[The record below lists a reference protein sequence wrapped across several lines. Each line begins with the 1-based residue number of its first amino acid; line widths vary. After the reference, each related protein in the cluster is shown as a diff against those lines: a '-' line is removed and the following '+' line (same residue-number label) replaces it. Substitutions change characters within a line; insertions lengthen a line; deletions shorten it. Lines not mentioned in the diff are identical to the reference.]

1 MYAIGCVL
9 FRRDIHPIAYIT
21 PQYCMTPRTK
31 TYLLHGGLFL
41 LTLIT
46 TTMAGAE
53 WMFGRLFIP
62 VEGIK
67 TLGWAEFVAGFQFSV
82 PFLAIL
88 TVHEFGHYFVARANQ
103 VRVTLP
109 YYIPIWLGIGQS
121 IGTLG
126 AFIRI
131 KDYINSRQK
140 YFDIGIAGPLA
151 GFALALLVLWYAFTH
166 LPPPEFIFTIHPEY
180 QKWGLDYGRYAYQ
193 NLPPGG
199 LMGLGDNLLFTF
211 FKTYVAD
218 PARVPHPNEMI
229 HYPYVLAGYLALF
242 FTSLNLIPIGQLDGG
257 HILYALI
264 GRERFR
270 WVAPALFIVFAFYAG
285 LGLFKPADFA
295 VPSDDAF
302 FGQLGYFILYAGFL
316 FLAFS
321 RISENRTTAWL
332 IALSVVAA
340 QLGFSWLRPDWEGYS
355 GFLVFVFVLGRFL
368 GVYHPDT
375 ELDEPLTLQ
384 RKLLGWLALVV
395 FVLCFSPKPFL
406 VS

>member
-1 MYAIGCVL
+1 M
-9 FRRDIHPIAYIT
+9 
-21 PQYCMTPRTK
+21 
-31 TYLLHGGLFL
+31 

-46 TTMAGAE
+46 TTAAGAE

-62 VEGIK
+62 MEGME
-67 TLGWAEFVAGFQFSV
+67 TLGWTEFVAGFRFSV

-88 TVHEFGHYFVARANQ
+88 TVHEFGHYFVARANR

-131 KDYINSRQK
+131 KDVINSRQK

-151 GFALALLVLWYAFTH
+151 GFALALVVLWYGFTH

-180 QKWGLDYGRYAYQ
+180 QKWGLDYGQYAYKS
-193 NLPPGG
+193 LPPGG
-199 LMGLGDNLLFTF
+199 SVGLGDNLLFHF

-218 PARVPHPNEMI
+218 PARLPHPNEMI
-229 HYPYVLAGYLALF
+229 HYPYVMAGYLALF

-257 HILYALI
+257 HILYALV

-285 LGLFKPADFA
+285 LGIFKPDDFA
-295 VPSDDAF
+295 VPTDEAF
-302 FGQLGYFILYAGFL
+302 YAELGYFALYVAFL

-321 RISENRTTAWL
+321 RISENRMTVLL
-332 IALSVVAA
+332 IALSVVAV
-340 QLGFSWLRPDWEGYS
+340 QLLFSWLRPDWEGYS

-368 GVYHPDT
+368 GVYHPET
-375 ELDEPLTLQ
+375 ELEEPLNWQ

-406 VS
+406 TS